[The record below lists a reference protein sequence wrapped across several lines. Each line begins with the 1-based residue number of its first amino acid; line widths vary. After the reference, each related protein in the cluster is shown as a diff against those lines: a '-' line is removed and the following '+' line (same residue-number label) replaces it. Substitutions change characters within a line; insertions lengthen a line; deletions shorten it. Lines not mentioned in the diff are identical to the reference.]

1 METWRKGYFMAV
13 QWASL
18 LYVLVLFLYSSIKEN
33 TLLNSR
39 VFFYLSL
46 PIHLKFSYWS
56 SLNVKK
62 GGFAYRISW

>member
-1 METWRKGYFMAV
+1 METWREGYFMTV

-33 TLLNSR
+33 ALLYSR
-39 VFFYLSL
+39 VFFCLSL
-46 PIHLKFSYWS
+46 PIHLKFSYLS

-62 GGFAYRISW
+62 GGFAYRIS